1 MANAVGGLGEAFDI
15 APVVAVQDL
24 CGISTQVMGEAIS
37 LENAEGVTFV
47 LFAGDGN
54 GTTDDLTWDL
64 QEIDGAGGTPQDLD
78 IITEYY
84 TKLHASDLGADIAW
98 TKVTQSAASEV
109 AAIAG
114 TQEQLALI
122 AFSVRADQLSDGYT
136 HVTIRQPDLG
146 STDAKYG
153 GWVALLWGLKVK
165 RAPENLAAPQ

>member
-1 MANAVGGLGEAFDI
+1 MSNAVGGLGVSFDI
-15 APVVAVQDL
+15 APALTIRDL
-24 CGISTQVMGEAIS
+24 CGISTAVAGEPIS

-64 QEIDGAGGTPQDLD
+64 QEVDGAGGTPRDLD
-78 IITEYY
+78 LITEYY

-98 TKVTQSAASEV
+98 TKATQAAASEV

-114 TQEQLALI
+114 SQEQLALI

-136 HVTIRQPDLG
+136 HVAIRQPDLG
-146 STDAKYG
+146 STDAKQG
-153 GWVALLWGLKVK
+153 GWLAILWGLKVQ
-165 RAPENLAAPQ
+165 RAPDALAAPQ